1 MIMPLGINVRNLD
14 REMFG
19 YIPEMQLYHVY
30 VAIKPKSNKNHVE
43 VGQEHNYAVDFVY
56 I

>member
-1 MIMPLGINVRNLD
+1 MSEIWIGKSDSIWLHTRDAALSCLCD
-14 REMFG
+14 
-19 YIPEMQLYHVY
+19 Q
-30 VAIKPKSNKNHVE
+30 KPKSNKNHVE